1 MKLIAELNHEKHEV
15 EIMRGDGLNLTA
27 EIDGRRYELEVSQPE
42 PNIYLFK
49 HQNRIYQIFVSPNE
63 NSGEPFAVNVGS
75 QNYEI
80 KIYDPKRL
88 RGSDT
93 NGEHADGASE
103 IKTAMPGKLVRV
115 LVEAGA
121 EIKKGEGVL
130 IVEAMKMQNEMK
142 SPKDGIIKEIRFAEG
157 ATVNAGD
164 VLAIIE

>member
-1 MKLIAELNHEKHEV
+1 MKLLAELDHEKHQV
-15 EIMRGDGLNLTA
+15 EITRGDGLNLTA
-27 EIDGRRYELEVSQPE
+27 EVDGRRYELEVSEPE
-42 PNIYLFK
+42 PNVYLFK
-49 HQNRIYQIFVSPNE
+49 HENQIYQIFVSPNE
-63 NSGEPFAVNVGS
+63 RTGEPYAVSVGS
-75 QNYEI
+75 RNYEI

-88 RGSDT
+88 RGSGAGD
-93 NGEHADGASE
+93 EQAAGASE

-121 EIKKGEGVL
+121 EIKKGDGVL

-142 SPKDGIIKEIRFAEG
+142 SPKDGTIKEIRFAEG